1 MSPPPFW
8 CQKLARSFLSVMT
21 SAAAL
26 VRRVYA
32 IPGIPMQT
40 TIISKSGEGQSSKES
55 TPYISNRRMRN
66 AVLGQ
71 G

>member
-1 MSPPPFW
+1 
-8 CQKLARSFLSVMT
+8 
-21 SAAAL
+21 
-26 VRRVYA
+26 
-32 IPGIPMQT
+32 MQT